1 MDSLTDREIMK
12 ASDAI
17 DKALASSN
25 RSNRGEVSVRILSLV
40 RNLNDNIA
48 EKIWC
53 DLHPDKPR
61 SVNKVG
67 KEFINVPS
75 YRFIGKFYN
84 YLGKSVSH
92 FTPTEDGA
100 ERLMLKYYQ
109 YVLQLKEVMSVRY
122 NTEILKNINLF
133 ILDTDQKTQDY
144 YNKVAEQI
152 VHIDDTAI
160 SSSADNYYVN
170 RVKPFVSNNKVYY
183 EITLEPA
190 LGKPN
195 KFNRITAFT
204 KYNIFSNYSVAL
216 KFVDTY
222 INIFGVNFPIK
233 IISDWSVSIRPCEI
247 NNFAAILNMNVNIQ
261 RGNIEYR
268 VMMEYLK
275 EHQVSL
281 VEIADYGQEQYM
293 KLKNEVIFSTPARHS
308 YFFDI
313 LDQCRLYS
321 KKRRPGKN
329 ILRLLLNRMNNE
341 IIKDQWPYKNGKTYV
356 DLYLSSKCMP
366 FDKNP
371 FSFHPKGHVMNLSE
385 LYECIDPKGHTGEII
400 SRYVENNAYNNGQLF
415 TPVENLSKIGNENKI
430 KKIISK
436 YNASLWEGFCPDA
449 EIGIYKDYVF
459 NKGQEI
465 GIVQIINCLLE
476 RTTLEFPL
484 KNCFA
489 DNLIENLKALPEGG
503 RLDDPIKEQIL
514 KEMFED
520 STIYF
525 IYGAAGTGKTT
536 LINHVKN
543 LLLGR
548 QRLYLAKT
556 NPAVDN
562 LRRKIGNEDG
572 RGTFSTIDSFLYSSY
587 NEKYDLVVVD
597 ECSTVKNDDILD
609 IINKIGTA
617 TLILVGDTYQI
628 EAIGFG
634 NWFNICRAVIPEKCR
649 CELKTAY
656 RTSDP
661 NLKKLWDDVRNMKE
675 DNTVLEETVRND
687 YSHIIDEDIFHKR
700 AEDEIILCLNYNGL
714 YGLNNI
720 NKLLQLNNPNP
731 AVNLGIWQFKIGDPV
746 LFNDSRRFELLY
758 NNLKGT
764 IVDIVENGAYIYFSI
779 ELDAYFTKDEI
790 QHEAGLDYIRSAKSK
805 TTIGFKVYRTKP
817 FESDGEFTEN
827 QHILPFQVAYAVSIH
842 KAQGLEYDSVKI
854 VIADETEE
862 KITHN
867 IFYTAITR
875 ARKELMIYWSPE
887 VCNRILKRIR
897 PSDYGK
903 DYFILKAKN
912 NL

>member
-1 MDSLTDREIMK
+1 MMDTNYLCEQKLKRENPQLHKRVADSVVCVERMLVKYQNIFPTYTDHTALHSINIIDFCNRLIGKNIDQMNADEIYVLLMGAYLHDSGMGITMSDYENFRKKIDFGDYFDTHDQENIPDIIRDFHQEFSGEYIKKYTEIFEIPSQEHLFAIVQVARGHRKTDLWDTKEYPEEICLPNGNKIHLPYLAALIRLADELDIAADRNLQFLYDAEMIDNEYSKMEFKKHQAIRQLNINEDSLVMI
-12 ASDAI
+12 
-17 DKALASSN
+17 
-25 RSNRGEVSVRILSLV
+25 
-40 RNLNDNIA
+40 
-48 EKIWC
+48 
-53 DLHPDKPR
+53 
-61 SVNKVG
+61 
-67 KEFINVPS
+67 
-75 YRFIGKFYN
+75 
-84 YLGKSVSH
+84 
-92 FTPTEDGA
+92 
-100 ERLMLKYYQ
+100 KYYQ

-152 VHIDDTAI
+152 VHIDDTVI

-281 VEIADYGQEQYM
+281 VEIVDYGQEQYM

-489 DNLIENLKALPEGG
+489 DNLIENLKALPEGES
-503 RLDDPIKEQIL
+503 LDDPIKEQIL

-548 QRLYLAKT
+548 QRL
-556 NPAVDN
+556 
-562 LRRKIGNEDG
+562 
-572 RGTFSTIDSFLYSSY
+572 
-587 NEKYDLVVVD
+587 
-597 ECSTVKNDDILD
+597 
-609 IINKIGTA
+609 
-617 TLILVGDTYQI
+617 
-628 EAIGFG
+628 
-634 NWFNICRAVIPEKCR
+634 
-649 CELKTAY
+649 
-656 RTSDP
+656 
-661 NLKKLWDDVRNMKE
+661 
-675 DNTVLEETVRND
+675 
-687 YSHIIDEDIFHKR
+687 
-700 AEDEIILCLNYNGL
+700 
-714 YGLNNI
+714 
-720 NKLLQLNNPNP
+720 
-731 AVNLGIWQFKIGDPV
+731 
-746 LFNDSRRFELLY
+746 
-758 NNLKGT
+758 
-764 IVDIVENGAYIYFSI
+764 
-779 ELDAYFTKDEI
+779 
-790 QHEAGLDYIRSAKSK
+790 
-805 TTIGFKVYRTKP
+805 
-817 FESDGEFTEN
+817 
-827 QHILPFQVAYAVSIH
+827 
-842 KAQGLEYDSVKI
+842 
-854 VIADETEE
+854 
-862 KITHN
+862 
-867 IFYTAITR
+867 
-875 ARKELMIYWSPE
+875 
-887 VCNRILKRIR
+887 
-897 PSDYGK
+897 
-903 DYFILKAKN
+903 
-912 NL
+912 

>member
-1 MDSLTDREIMK
+1 
-12 ASDAI
+12 
-17 DKALASSN
+17 
-25 RSNRGEVSVRILSLV
+25 
-40 RNLNDNIA
+40 
-48 EKIWC
+48 
-53 DLHPDKPR
+53 
-61 SVNKVG
+61 
-67 KEFINVPS
+67 
-75 YRFIGKFYN
+75 
-84 YLGKSVSH
+84 
-92 FTPTEDGA
+92 
-100 ERLMLKYYQ
+100 MLKYYQ

-281 VEIADYGQEQYM
+281 VEIVDYGQEQYM

-436 YNASLWEGFCPDA
+436 YNDSLWEGFCPDA

-489 DNLIENLKALPEGG
+489 DNLIENLKALPEGE

-543 LLLGR
+543 LLSGR

>member
-281 VEIADYGQEQYM
+281 VEIVDYGQEQYM

-436 YNASLWEGFCPDA
+436 YNDSLWEGFCPDA

-489 DNLIENLKALPEGG
+489 DNLIENLKAFYN
-503 RLDDPIKEQIL
+503 
-514 KEMFED
+514 M
-520 STIYF
+520 S
-525 IYGAAGTGKTT
+525 
-536 LINHVKN
+536 NH
-543 LLLGR
+543 
-548 QRLYLAKT
+548 
-556 NPAVDN
+556 
-562 LRRKIGNEDG
+562 
-572 RGTFSTIDSFLYSSY
+572 
-587 NEKYDLVVVD
+587 
-597 ECSTVKNDDILD
+597 TV
-609 IINKIGTA
+609 G
-617 TLILVGDTYQI
+617 LVGMWDCVAFDEVAGIKFKDKDGIQIMKGYMASGAFSRGKAEIQAKASMVFVGNINQSVDTL
-628 EAIGFG
+628 
-634 NWFNICRAVIPEKCR
+634 
-649 CELKTAY
+649 LKTSSLFDPFPPEMGTDTAFLDRMHCYIPGWEIPKY
-656 RTSDP
+656 RPASFT
-661 NLKKLWDDVRNMKE
+661 
-675 DNTVLEETVRND
+675 ND
-687 YSHIIDEDIFHKR
+687 YGFITDYLSEFMRELRKDSYSDLMDKYYKDQ
-700 AEDEIILCLNYNGL
+700 AE
-714 YGLNNI
+714 
-720 NKLLQLNNPNP
+720 
-731 AVNLGIWQFKIGDPV
+731 
-746 LFNDSRRFELLY
+746 S
-758 NNLKGT
+758 
-764 IVDIVENGAYIYFSI
+764 
-779 ELDAYFTKDEI
+779 
-790 QHEAGLDYIRSAKSK
+790 
-805 TTIGFKVYRTKP
+805 
-817 FESDGEFTEN
+817 
-827 QHILPFQVAYAVSIH
+827 
-842 KAQGLEYDSVKI
+842 
-854 VIADETEE
+854 
-862 KITHN
+862 
-867 IFYTAITR
+867 
-875 ARKELMIYWSPE
+875 
-887 VCNRILKRIR
+887 
-897 PSDYGK
+897 
-903 DYFILKAKN
+903 
-912 NL
+912 

>member
-281 VEIADYGQEQYM
+281 VEIVDYGQEQYM

-385 LYECIDPKGHTGEII
+385 LYECIDPK
-400 SRYVENNAYNNGQLF
+400 
-415 TPVENLSKIGNENKI
+415 NK
-430 KKIISK
+430 SG
-436 YNASLWEGFCPDA
+436 S
-449 EIGIYKDYVF
+449 
-459 NKGQEI
+459 
-465 GIVQIINCLLE
+465 
-476 RTTLEFPL
+476 
-484 KNCFA
+484 
-489 DNLIENLKALPEGG
+489 
-503 RLDDPIKEQIL
+503 
-514 KEMFED
+514 
-520 STIYF
+520 
-525 IYGAAGTGKTT
+525 
-536 LINHVKN
+536 
-543 LLLGR
+543 
-548 QRLYLAKT
+548 
-556 NPAVDN
+556 
-562 LRRKIGNEDG
+562 
-572 RGTFSTIDSFLYSSY
+572 
-587 NEKYDLVVVD
+587 
-597 ECSTVKNDDILD
+597 
-609 IINKIGTA
+609 
-617 TLILVGDTYQI
+617 
-628 EAIGFG
+628 
-634 NWFNICRAVIPEKCR
+634 
-649 CELKTAY
+649 
-656 RTSDP
+656 
-661 NLKKLWDDVRNMKE
+661 
-675 DNTVLEETVRND
+675 
-687 YSHIIDEDIFHKR
+687 
-700 AEDEIILCLNYNGL
+700 
-714 YGLNNI
+714 
-720 NKLLQLNNPNP
+720 
-731 AVNLGIWQFKIGDPV
+731 
-746 LFNDSRRFELLY
+746 
-758 NNLKGT
+758 
-764 IVDIVENGAYIYFSI
+764 
-779 ELDAYFTKDEI
+779 
-790 QHEAGLDYIRSAKSK
+790 
-805 TTIGFKVYRTKP
+805 
-817 FESDGEFTEN
+817 
-827 QHILPFQVAYAVSIH
+827 
-842 KAQGLEYDSVKI
+842 
-854 VIADETEE
+854 
-862 KITHN
+862 
-867 IFYTAITR
+867 
-875 ARKELMIYWSPE
+875 
-887 VCNRILKRIR
+887 
-897 PSDYGK
+897 
-903 DYFILKAKN
+903 
-912 NL
+912 

>member
-281 VEIADYGQEQYM
+281 VEIVDYGQEQYM

-356 DLYLSSKCMP
+356 LICDNDNVSFDNSKPGGVLGTPGFMAPEIVRGEKRPSKDTDRYSLSVLLFYLFMVNHPLEGKLEASIRCMDMAARVKLYGTDPVFIFDPNNKTNRPVKGIHDNATIYWPLYPEKLRQMFTRAFTVGLNEPSKRITEPEWMTLFSNMMSGMLQCSCGAQLFYDEDLETKGVAHTCWNCGKTIQVPNKIIIGKNRVLLHQNTKLLHHHVYDD
-366 FDKNP
+366 FDMDTVVGSVVQNPKNP
-371 FSFHPKGHVMNLSE
+371 ALWGIRNEDKVNWTYQKADGTQIPVAPGKTAGIAKGVKILFPES
-385 LYECIDPKGHTGEII
+385 TGEF
-400 SRYVENNAYNNGQLF
+400 R
-415 TPVENLSKIGNENKI
+415 
-430 KKIISK
+430 
-436 YNASLWEGFCPDA
+436 
-449 EIGIYKDYVF
+449 
-459 NKGQEI
+459 
-465 GIVQIINCLLE
+465 
-476 RTTLEFPL
+476 
-484 KNCFA
+484 
-489 DNLIENLKALPEGG
+489 
-503 RLDDPIKEQIL
+503 
-514 KEMFED
+514 
-520 STIYF
+520 
-525 IYGAAGTGKTT
+525 
-536 LINHVKN
+536 
-543 LLLGR
+543 
-548 QRLYLAKT
+548 
-556 NPAVDN
+556 
-562 LRRKIGNEDG
+562 
-572 RGTFSTIDSFLYSSY
+572 
-587 NEKYDLVVVD
+587 
-597 ECSTVKNDDILD
+597 
-609 IINKIGTA
+609 
-617 TLILVGDTYQI
+617 
-628 EAIGFG
+628 
-634 NWFNICRAVIPEKCR
+634 
-649 CELKTAY
+649 
-656 RTSDP
+656 
-661 NLKKLWDDVRNMKE
+661 
-675 DNTVLEETVRND
+675 
-687 YSHIIDEDIFHKR
+687 
-700 AEDEIILCLNYNGL
+700 
-714 YGLNNI
+714 
-720 NKLLQLNNPNP
+720 
-731 AVNLGIWQFKIGDPV
+731 
-746 LFNDSRRFELLY
+746 
-758 NNLKGT
+758 
-764 IVDIVENGAYIYFSI
+764 
-779 ELDAYFTKDEI
+779 
-790 QHEAGLDYIRSAKSK
+790 
-805 TTIGFKVYRTKP
+805 
-817 FESDGEFTEN
+817 
-827 QHILPFQVAYAVSIH
+827 
-842 KAQGLEYDSVKI
+842 
-854 VIADETEE
+854 
-862 KITHN
+862 
-867 IFYTAITR
+867 
-875 ARKELMIYWSPE
+875 
-887 VCNRILKRIR
+887 
-897 PSDYGK
+897 
-903 DYFILKAKN
+903 
-912 NL
+912 